1 LYIPGIS
8 ALFEAFQ
15 FHHLVP
21 HSPQDPS
28 KASPFQGFA
37 PGLLESAPIFA
48 RIARLPRSAAELFID
63 RDGVMAHRVAYG
75 RYNVVPMQWEVLRP
89 YLKKA
94 DPGFC
99 CVWSISPETA
109 EAVRAVIE
117 EHRHPILH
125 ATPESTGFGIPIEQ
139 VDRDALRR
147 YTVAVL
153 EHWEATGTGPAPAEV
168 LRASID
174 TPSETWDEPLPLA
187 QRGHLIV
194 APNEAALA
202 AVGFTLLGPEQ
213 EPLVASDNEPYFEA
227 IRVSVKAIR
236 DARERVFAAS
246 PHLRWGV
253 PYDTIL
259 TAPSMYKAASD
270 YRKGR
275 RSGTFPEPTLRVLED
290 TLRLLTRQRGT
301 YSSSTDGRSM
311 QKILESPEAGA
322 LIQARQD
329 ELYAYTSVLSLA
341 GSGNLVPVIRLP
353 PHVNNTRQELLH
365 LSTAASRQ
373 TPHRARKLSDLAR
386 KLSSKLTEGIPE
398 WVTEE
403 IRDSTSVKLIS
414 DVPLEWLSMDSMPLS
429 MRVDCSRIP
438 ATPGDLL
445 FLHGVAVPEIVLP
458 PSAFD
463 EVLIVRSFHPDD
475 PIRDRLTSGVDRMA
489 EGGKLPRIR
498 YVDVA
503 TRAELITALE
513 TFTGALMIYDGHGAH
528 DPHSDYGTLS
538 LAEEDVETWTL
549 RGEARIPPIV
559 VLSACDTHP
568 FNGSHLT
575 SANGLLTAGA
585 RTVLGTSLPVDA
597 TYSAIFIAR
606 LLLRIGKYA
615 PILLNRPWGSLR
627 WSEIVPG
634 LQRRMHTNE
643 AIWAINGKD
652 GIRLDNEAQ
661 LRITF
666 DVGMAIDTGNEAWHD
681 VMVQSIANEA
691 NVPELRVRNAL
702 RREAYLTDA
711 LLYVQLGNPERII
724 IAKSYD
730 DYRKS
735 AETGL
740 DAGKGHRPQ
749 GVIAFSSHTY

>member
-1 LYIPGIS
+1 
-8 ALFEAFQ
+8 
-15 FHHLVP
+15 
-21 HSPQDPS
+21 
-28 KASPFQGFA
+28 
-37 PGLLESAPIFA
+37 LETAPIFA
-48 RIARLPRSAAELFID
+48 RIAKLPRNAAELFID
-63 RDGVMAHRVAYG
+63 RHDVMAHRVAYG
-75 RYNVVPMQWEVLRP
+75 RYNVVPLQWEVLRT
-89 YLKKA
+89 YLEKV

-99 CVWSISPETA
+99 CIWSISPETA
-109 EAVRAVIE
+109 EAVRSIIE
-117 EHRHPILH
+117 EHGHPILH
-125 ATPESTGFGIPIEQ
+125 AAPESTGIGIPVEK

-147 YTVAVL
+147 YAVAVL
-153 EHWEATGTGPAPAEV
+153 EHWEATGSGLATAEV

-174 TPSETWDEPLPLA
+174 TPLETWDEPLPLP
-187 QRGHLIV
+187 QREHLIV

-202 AVGFTLLGPEQ
+202 AVGFTLSDAEP
-213 EPLVASDNEPYFEA
+213 EPLVARDNEPYFAAIKASVEA
-227 IRVSVKAIR
+227 IRSAR
-236 DARERVFAAS
+236 DRVFAAS
-246 PHLRWGV
+246 PQLRWGV

-259 TAPSMYKAASD
+259 TAPSMYKAASE
-270 YRKGR
+270 YKKNRP
-275 RSGTFPEPTLRVLED
+275 SESFPEPTLRALEA
-290 TLRLLTRQRGT
+290 TLRLLTRQRRT
-301 YSSSTDGRSM
+301 YSFSSDGPAI
-311 QKILESPEAGA
+311 QKMLASPEARA

-341 GSGNLVPVIRLP
+341 ASGNLVPVIRLP
-353 PHVNNTRQELLH
+353 PHVNDTRLELLH
-365 LSTAASRQ
+365 LSAAASRQ

-386 KLSSKLTEGIPE
+386 KLSAKLADGIPE
-398 WVTEE
+398 WIIEQ
-403 IRDSTSVKLIS
+403 ITSSNGVKLIS
-414 DVPLEWLSMDSMPLS
+414 DVPVEWLSVNGMPLV
-429 MRVDCSRIP
+429 MQVDCSRIP

-445 FLHGVAVPEIVLP
+445 FLQGVAIPEIVLP

-463 EVLIVRSFHPDD
+463 EVLIVRSFRSND
-475 PIRDRLTSGVDRMA
+475 PIRDRLTSGVDQMA

-498 YVDVA
+498 YVDVT
-503 TRAELITALE
+503 TRAELIAALE

-538 LAEEDVETWTL
+538 LATEDVETWTL

-575 SANGLLTAGA
+575 SANGLLMAGA

-606 LLLRIGKYA
+606 LLLRIGSYA
-615 PILLNRPWGSLR
+615 PMLLSRPWGSMR

-652 GIRLDNEAQ
+652 GIRLDKEAQ

-666 DVGMAIDTGNEAWHD
+666 DVGMAIDTGNARWHD
-681 VMVQSIANEA
+681 LMVNSIVNEA
-691 NVPELRVRNAL
+691 SVPHARVRNAL

-724 IAKSYD
+724 IAKSYEEH
-730 DYRKS
+730 RAS
-735 AETGL
+735 AGTGL
-740 DAGKGHRPQ
+740 
-749 GVIAFSSHTY
+749 